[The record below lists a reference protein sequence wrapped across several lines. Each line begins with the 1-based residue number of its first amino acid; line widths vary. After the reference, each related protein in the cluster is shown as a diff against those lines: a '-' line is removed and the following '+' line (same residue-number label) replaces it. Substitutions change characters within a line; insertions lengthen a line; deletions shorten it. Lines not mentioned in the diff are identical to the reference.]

1 MVVNELPAFFG
12 FVTNQG
18 PTSGSRAS
26 AGLCAVEYE
35 LADDE
40 RVIFAEHFH
49 FDLFKEER
57 AHVDLVGIVGVISL
71 EDAVV
76 ATRNVFTYK
85 GDGRG
90 LLIGPD
96 ELVDVAAVPGFGL
109 IVENFF
115 DCGFIACRSEGK
127 SKSQYKNQSHARNYS
142 L

>member
-1 MVVNELPAFFG
+1 MYELPAVFG
-12 FVTNQG
+12 FVADQG
-18 PTSGSRAS
+18 PTSGCWAAAS
-26 AGLCAVEYE
+26 LCAVEHE

-40 RVIFAEHFH
+40 CVLFAEHLH

-76 ATRNVFTYK
+76 ATRNVLAYK
-85 GDGRG
+85 GDGGG

-96 ELVDVAAVPGFGL
+96 ELVDVAAIPGFGL

-115 DCGFIACRSEGK
+115 DRGFIACRSEGK